1 MTPSL
6 LLVTDTNIWI
16 DLENGEV
23 LELIFELPYKFITT
37 DFAAD
42 ELFPPFWA
50 SLETLGVEAYGLSSE
65 QITDIYLLNQSH
77 PPVSTTDLSCLV
89 LARDLSAILL
99 SGDQPLR
106 ALAEKQTIKVHGVLW
121 VLDALVDHQI
131 ITQSEACLAL
141 NRMLA
146 HNARLP
152 KKPCNKRL
160 KKWCSEA

>member
-16 DLENGEV
+16 DLKNGEV
-23 LELIFELPYKFITT
+23 LELIFELPYQFITT

-42 ELFPPFWA
+42 EMLPSFWTF
-50 SLETLGVEAYGLSSE
+50 LETLGVEAYGLSSE

-99 SGDQPLR
+99 SGDNPLR
-106 ALAEKQTIKVHGVLW
+106 KLAEAQAIEVHGVLW
-121 VLDALVDHQI
+121 LLDSLLDHQI
-131 ITQSEACLAL
+131 ITQSEACLVL
-141 NRMLA
+141 KRMLA
-146 HNARLP
+146 NNARLP

-160 KKWCSEA
+160 KQWGSDP